1 MEKDYNVNLK
11 KERMSELATLLN
23 HHTKLYDDGVPEI
36 SDAEWDALYFEL
48 VDLEELTGILV
59 PNSPTQKIT
68 YSVVNEL
75 RKVTHSHPM
84 LSLEKTKEL
93 SDVLSFAQDKT
104 LIAMLKMDGLTCSLT
119 YEDGKLV
126 AAETRGNGL
135 VGEDILHNALV
146 LPSIPRYIPVK
157 TRIVVDGEIIC
168 KYNNFESFKNSYKN
182 PRNFAAGSIRLLDSS
197 ECEKRMLT
205 FVAWDVVEGFD
216 CPTLFD
222 KLSRLTQIRFT
233 AVPFVSF
240 SPENKNANLDS
251 VLESLNEAATE
262 NFYPIDGIVF
272 KFADCQYG
280 NSLGRTNHHFK
291 NGLAYKFYD
300 EDYETELVNIEWSM
314 GRTGLISPVAIF
326 KPLNMDGSTVSR
338 ASLSNVSV
346 MTRTLGKPFVGQKVS
361 VSKRNQIIP
370 KIESAKNEQE
380 SLENLDNINYLSIP
394 TVCPVCGEPLATRD
408 NDGVITLWCVNS
420 KCEGKLANQIDHFCS
435 KKGLD
440 IKGLSMA
447 TIEKL
452 IDWGWLIDIKG
463 LYSLNQFR
471 NEWVDKAG
479 FGAASVDKI
488 LNAIE
493 ESKKCELSSFIS
505 AIGIPLIGATASKDI
520 CKYYSSW
527 ADFRDAVGGDWSVF
541 DNFGPEMSNAI
552 NRFNFSQ
559 ADYLSSLM
567 EFVVVNN
574 SKEESNISGITFCIT
589 GKVNSFKNRDELKAY
604 IESAGGKVVGSMS
617 SKVQYLINNDNKSTS
632 AKNKAA
638 ISAGIPIITEAEF
651 IDAFGQK

>member
-1 MEKDYNVNLK
+1 M
-11 KERMSELATLLN
+11 
-23 HHTKLYDDGVPEI
+23 
-36 SDAEWDALYFEL
+36 
-48 VDLEELTGILV
+48 
-59 PNSPTQKIT
+59 
-68 YSVVNEL
+68 
-75 RKVTHSHPM
+75 
-84 LSLEKTKEL
+84 
-93 SDVLSFAQDKT
+93 
-104 LIAMLKMDGLTCSLT
+104 
-119 YEDGKLV
+119 
-126 AAETRGNGL
+126 
-135 VGEDILHNALV
+135 
-146 LPSIPRYIPVK
+146 
-157 TRIVVDGEIIC
+157 
-168 KYNNFESFKNSYKN
+168 
-182 PRNFAAGSIRLLDSS
+182 
-197 ECEKRMLT
+197 
-205 FVAWDVVEGFD
+205 
-216 CPTLFD
+216 
-222 KLSRLTQIRFT
+222 
-233 AVPFVSF
+233 PFVSF
-240 SPENKNANLDS
+240 SPENRNTNLDS

-272 KFADCQYG
+272 KFADCEYG

-300 EDYETELVNIEWSM
+300 EDYETDLVNIEWSM

-346 MTRTLGKPFVGQKVS
+346 MTRTLEKPFVGQKVS

-394 TVCPVCGEPLATRD
+394 TACPVCGEPLATRD

-420 KCEGKLANQIDHFCS
+420 KCEGKLANQIVHFCS

-505 AIGIPLIGATASKDI
+505 AIGIPLIGSTASKDI

-638 ISAGIPIITEAEF
+638 ISAGLPIITEAEF